1 MKRQESIAISLWQWG
16 KESNGMNLRGLSEEE
31 EAYVVSVVG

>member
-16 KESNGMNLRGLSEEE
+16 KESNGMNLRGLRDDEV
-31 EAYVVSVVG
+31 AYVESVVG